1 MQAQA
6 YIYKTDKLLE
16 RLRMKQLG
24 LDRKLDDLIPPEHK
38 SDDVRDKAR
47 YLSKR
52 ILFLLLRD
60 LDSDWTSPELTQGQQ
75 WIYEAILYLYSFCDP
90 EDRTLGGILRLLR
103 LPQGTRAIL
112 FEKDGYEGF
121 FNRIKTD
128 IQCPFLEDELELVF
142 VQMLSEREYTRRIE
156 GLEQYVMNKKPS
168 SA

>member
-24 LDRKLDDLIPPEHK
+24 LDRKLDDLISPEHGL
-38 SDDVRDKAR
+38 DDVQDKAR

-60 LDSDWTSPELTQGQQ
+60 LDSDWTAPELTRGQQ

-90 EDRTLGGILRLLR
+90 EDRTLGGILRLFR
-103 LPQGTRAIL
+103 LPQETRALL
-112 FEKDGYEGF
+112 FEKSDNEDCF
-121 FNRIKTD
+121 ERIRTD
-128 IQCPFLEDELELVF
+128 SQCPFLEDELELVF
-142 VQMLSEREYTRRIE
+142 VQMLSESAYTQRIAE
-156 GLEQYVMNKKPS
+156 LEQYVRNKKQ
-168 SA
+168 